1 MNCPRC
7 GVGTPAERNRCL
19 ECDWQLSKP
28 FSESPA
34 NLSLPEDTPPVS
46 GAEVLAVENESVG
59 IVGEDVGGISPAL
72 WDQQPAQPRLW
83 GERVTRSLSR
93 HRRGWS
99 RRRRRSP
106 SLNGNAIATIP
117 DEARWA
123 TPTQIEYIGM
133 PLLQSSFDFT
143 AAEQEAEQLAAR
155 ASAPLGE
162 RLRAGLLD
170 AALILLASGFFLGLF
185 AALTGQAGWGRRDI
199 LIYLSAGFILAV
211 VYFGMFTVLDG
222 RTPGMQA
229 RGLRVVTFEG
239 NPPAARHRVW
249 RAFGYVVSTGSV
261 LLGFLWAAVDEQRLT
276 WHDRISGTFI
286 TDRNQL

>member
-1 MNCPRC
+1 M
-7 GVGTPAERNRCL
+7 
-19 ECDWQLSKP
+19 
-28 FSESPA
+28 
-34 NLSLPEDTPPVS
+34 SLPEDTPPAG

-83 GERVTRSLSR
+83 GERVTRGLSR
-93 HRRGWS
+93 

-155 ASAPLGE
+155 A
-162 RLRAGLLD
+162 
-170 AALILLASGFFLGLF
+170 ALH
-185 AALTGQAGWGRRDI
+185 W
-199 LIYLSAGFILAV
+199 
-211 VYFGMFTVLDG
+211 
-222 RTPGMQA
+222 
-229 RGLRVVTFEG
+229 
-239 NPPAARHRVW
+239 
-249 RAFGYVVSTGSV
+249 GSV
-261 LLGFLWAAVDEQRLT
+261 CGPACWT
-276 WHDRISGTFI
+276 
-286 TDRNQL
+286 QL

>member
-1 MNCPRC
+1 MRAIA
-7 GVGTPAERNRCL
+7 GLAALVDAALILLASGFFLGLFAALTGQAGWGRRDIL
-19 ECDWQLSKP
+19 IFLSAG
-28 FSESPA
+28 FI
-34 NLSLPEDTPPVS
+34 
-46 GAEVLAVENESVG
+46 LAVVYFGMFTVLDGRTPGMQVRGLRVVTFEGNP
-59 IVGEDVGGISPAL
+59 PA
-72 WDQQPAQPRLW
+72 A
-83 GERVTRSLSR
+83 R
-93 HRRGWS
+93 HRVWRAFGYVVSTGSVLLGFLWAAVEKS
-99 RRRRRSP
+99 
-106 SLNGNAIATIP
+106 N

-143 AAEQEAEQLAAR
+143 AAEQEAEQLAAH

-162 RLRAGLLD
+162 RLRAALLD

-199 LIYLSAGFILAV
+199 LIFLSAGFILAV

-222 RTPGMQA
+222 RTPGMQV

-261 LLGFLWAAVDEQRLT
+261 LLGFLWAAVDEQQLT

-286 TDRNQL
+286 TDRSQL

>member
-1 MNCPRC
+1 MSLLEDAP
-7 GVGTPAERNRCL
+7 PA
-19 ECDWQLSKP
+19 
-28 FSESPA
+28 
-34 NLSLPEDTPPVS
+34 S

-72 WDQQPAQPRLW
+72 WNQQPAQPRLW
-83 GERVTRSLSR
+83 GERVTRGLSR
-93 HRRGWS
+93 

-143 AAEQEAEQLAAR
+143 AAEQEAEQLAAH

-162 RLRAGLLD
+162 RLRAALLD

-222 RTPGMQA
+222 RTPGMQV

-261 LLGFLWAAVDEQRLT
+261 LLGFLWAAVDEQQLT